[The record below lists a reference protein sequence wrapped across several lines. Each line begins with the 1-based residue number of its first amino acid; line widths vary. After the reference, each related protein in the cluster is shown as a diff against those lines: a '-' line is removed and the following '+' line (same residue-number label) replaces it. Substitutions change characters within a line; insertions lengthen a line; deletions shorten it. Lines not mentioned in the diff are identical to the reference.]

1 MGESIVPF
9 RGHIKLEL
17 RSDLS
22 PPGFLFRFYN
32 EHPRLFDTRVSRA
45 GNFIQSI
52 LKLKG
57 FILVIH
63 IFVPFK
69 SKCIPWSPNK
79 SKPTGKKSPC
89 NTSPS
94 VCQAKSLGIV
104 H

>member
-57 FILVIH
+57 FILVITYL
-63 IFVPFK
+63 FRSRV
-69 SKCIPWSPNK
+69 N
-79 SKPTGKKSPC
+79 
-89 NTSPS
+89 
-94 VCQAKSLGIV
+94 AYLGHQTKV
-104 H
+104 NQ